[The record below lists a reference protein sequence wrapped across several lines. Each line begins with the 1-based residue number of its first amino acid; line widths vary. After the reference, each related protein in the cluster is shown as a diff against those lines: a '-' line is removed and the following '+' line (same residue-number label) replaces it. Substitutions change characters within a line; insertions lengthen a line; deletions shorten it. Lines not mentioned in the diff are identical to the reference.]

1 MLAMKDMAN
10 VNTAKLRDRC
20 KVCVQQEVGK
30 HCTVHWLLELIL
42 LLLQVNTMTAVV
54 YVAAAE
60 HNQQRVSL
68 HTRTSDW
75 VLGNLVSEILYRFCP
90 AMLLLIQTG

>member
-1 MLAMKDMAN
+1 MEDMAN
-10 VNTAKLRDRC
+10 VNTAKLRDRS
-20 KVCVQQEVGK
+20 KVCMQQEVGK
-30 HCTVHWLLELIL
+30 HCAVHWLLELIL
-42 LLLQVNTMTAVV
+42 PLQVNTITAGVCG
-54 YVAAAE
+54 AAAE

-75 VLGNLVSEILYRFCP
+75 VLGNLVSEIINRFYP